1 MWKAHGYAI
10 LVFVGK
16 VSLLHQVISFIED
29 VALI

>member
-1 MWKAHGYAI
+1 

-29 VALI
+29 VALIW